1 MKRNSEMGETRGKRK
16 ARAGVGLGGE
26 DPPPGGDEWACPE
39 AQNTEWVGA
48 HRIEL
53 WASFLSGR
61 RSTTELR
68 TRGVVGNFQD

>member
-39 AQNTEWVGA
+39 RV
-48 HRIEL
+48 
-53 WASFLSGR
+53 R
-61 RSTTELR
+61 R
-68 TRGVVGNFQD
+68 